1 MYTPE
6 QVYQEIGT
14 AVPFSKWCKSHCIK
28 ADESLSETDRVM
40 LIFSSRNTKAK
51 EELAAEIAREKERLA
66 LIKTPPE
73 LIEGNIFAE
82 GFKTVGNEV
91 VISSRAVAEILGSR
105 HTEVLRSIDREWR
118 ALKVILEEEKHKD
131 CSDRCTQ
138 GGVHLKILAVTEVF
152 EGFIISTYTDD
163 SGREQREYLLKEGA
177 ALQIITKHSTAMRA
191 VLIKLFLE
199 AKRVYTRY
207 LEATTLALGDPTLR
221 PIPRKVYIMWDPDK
235 GHCKI
240 GISKHPDKRL
250 LQGKTFVEHL
260 YLVWESMITTNA
272 AEIEAAIHKHFED
285 KHVHGEW
292 FAVSPE
298 EAFDY
303 INTLD
308 FGRVLIS

>member
-1 MYTPE
+1 M
-6 QVYQEIGT
+6 
-14 AVPFSKWCKSHCIK
+14 
-28 ADESLSETDRVM
+28 
-40 LIFSSRNTKAK
+40 
-51 EELAAEIAREKERLA
+51 
-66 LIKTPPE
+66 
-73 LIEGNIFAE
+73 
-82 GFKTVGNEV
+82 
-91 VISSRAVAEILGSR
+91 
-105 HTEVLRSIDREWR
+105 
-118 ALKVILEEEKHKD
+118 
-131 CSDRCTQ
+131 
-138 GGVHLKILAVTEVF
+138 
-152 EGFIISTYTDD
+152 
-163 SGREQREYLLKEGA
+163 
-177 ALQIITKHSTAMRA
+177 QIITKHSTAMRA

-272 AEIEAAIHKHFED
+272 AEIEASIHKHFED

>member
-51 EELAAEIAREKERLA
+51 EELAAEIAREKERLS

-105 HTEVLRSIDREWR
+105 HKDVLRSIDREWK
-118 ALKVILEEEKHKD
+118 ALKVFIEESKAKLGDAWQEKSTTDIKI
-131 CSDRCTQ
+131 RA
-138 GGVHLKILAVTEVF
+138 VLKVL
-152 EGFIISTYTDD
+152 EGFALSSYTDK
-163 SGREQREYLLKEGA
+163 SGRKQREYLLREEA
-177 ALQIITKHSTAMRA
+177 ALQIAVKHGSGKGA
-191 VLIKLFLE
+191 VLIQGFIDAKDSYIKHLE
-199 AKRVYTRY
+199 VP
-207 LEATTLALGDPTLR
+207 LLGDSALK
-221 PIPRKVYIMWDPDK
+221 PIPRKVYIMWDPVK
-235 GHCKI
+235 KQCRI
-240 GISKHPDKRL
+240 GRS
-250 LQGKTFVEHL
+250 KTFVEHL

-272 AEIEAAIHKHFED
+272 AEIEASIHKHFED
-285 KHVHGEW
+285 RYVHGEW